1 MYLPFPQMLYLSA
14 FPRNGLEGGD
24 RAALPQPGVP
34 LEPGWQLGGSAM
46 GSPLGHSGWGGRVSV
61 GWSRR
66 CPGVLWSSAGVPLL
80 PCFTWRSGLSLP
92 SCPCGSHC
100 SNLVSLLLVL
110 TPLLR
115 ESLLNL
121 PTLFPRSHAASEGN
135 LQILVLVVGF
145 WPSCCDKSTCYHS
158 AGVSKH

>member
-1 MYLPFPQMLYLSA
+1 MLYASA
-14 FPRNGLEGGD
+14 FPTNGMEGGD
-24 RAALPQPGVP
+24 TAALPQPSVP

-46 GSPLGHSGWGGRVSV
+46 GRWGAPWGTAGWQGQCELGQKELPRGAVEQCRGTSV
-61 GWSRR
+61 
-66 CPGVLWSSAGVPLL
+66 L
-80 PCFTWRSGLSLP
+80 PCFTWSSGLGLP

-100 SNLVSLLLVL
+100 SNLMSLLLVL

-115 ESLLNL
+115 EPLLNL

-135 LQILVLVVGF
+135 LQVLVLVVGF
-145 WPSCCDKSTCYHS
+145 WPSCCDKSKCYHS